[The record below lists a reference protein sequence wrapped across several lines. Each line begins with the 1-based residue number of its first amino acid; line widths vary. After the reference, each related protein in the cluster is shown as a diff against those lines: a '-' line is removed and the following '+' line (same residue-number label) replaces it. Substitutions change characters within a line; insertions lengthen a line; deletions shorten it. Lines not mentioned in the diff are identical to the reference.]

1 MGRSSYCFGLS
12 WSVLC
17 AAALLACGGGQ
28 PPASSP
34 AEPGAEPAAEAPGG
48 GGEVWSDTMSDKEK
62 AAFMKKKVVPA
73 MSKTFQEFDAKKY
86 EKFDCKTCHGPA
98 FKPKPVDFL
107 PELHMKDGKLVEA
120 SEHPEMAKFMGEKV
134 SPQMAE
140 IFGKKPFDP
149 ATGEGFGCT
158 GCHKV
163 NM

>member
-1 MGRSSYCFGLS
+1 MGRSSACFGLS

-17 AAALLACGGGQ
+17 AAALAACGGAQ

-34 AEPGAEPAAEAPGG
+34 GEPGAEPAAEAPAGNPD
-48 GGEVWSDTMSDKEK
+48 VWSDSMSDKEK
-62 AAFMKKKVVPA
+62 GAFMKNKVVPA

-98 FKPKPVDFL
+98 FKPHPVDFL

-140 IFGKKPFDP
+140 LFGKKPFDP